1 MPMIATTIISSIRVK
16 PFCSVLIWRSPYVN
30 DASIGLLPDL
40 PVTCNLHATR
50 GMRHTSHG
58 TLKMSHLSRP
68 CCPFVSGTVNFGH
81 SRCPLS
87 GACRWA
93 RGRCDGH
100 VGEEFL
106 RDHLHKRRRI
116 SGFLQRPL
124 DAVAEA
130 RLLVEIRP
138 VFGSESADARKYS
151 IERLHRLF
159 HRLFARQV
167 RARLREA
174 LQKLGDDR
182 VGEFVDVLPREPI
195 QQHACP
201 AYVAAGLYADRL
213 GERLRLKSARVRMA
227 AK

>member
-1 MPMIATTIISSIRVK
+1 LLIATTIISSIRVT
-16 PFCSVLIWRSPYVN
+16 PFCSVLIWRSPYVD
-30 DASIGLLPDL
+30 DASIGLIPDL

-81 SRCPLS
+81 SGSPLS
-87 GACRWA
+87 GARRWA

-138 VFGSESADARKYS
+138 VFGIESADARKYS
-151 IERLHRLF
+151 VERLDRLF
-159 HRLFARQV
+159 GGLFGRQV
-167 RARLREA
+167 TARLRQA
-174 LQKLGDDR
+174 PHQL
-182 VGEFVDVLPREPI
+182 
-195 QQHACP
+195 
-201 AYVAAGLYADRL
+201 
-213 GERLRLKSARVRMA
+213 
-227 AK
+227 

>member
-1 MPMIATTIISSIRVK
+1 MP
-16 PFCSVLIWRSPYVN
+16 
-30 DASIGLLPDL
+30 
-40 PVTCNLHATR
+40 
-50 GMRHTSHG
+50 G
-58 TLKMSHLSRP
+58 TDS
-68 CCPFVSGTVNFGH
+68 FGH
-81 SRCPLS
+81 SRYQLS
-87 GACRWA
+87 GACRCA

-106 RDHLHKRRRI
+106 RDHLHKRPRI

-159 HRLFARQV
+159 RRLFARQV

-174 LQKLGDDR
+174 PQQLLDDR
-182 VGEFVDVLPREPI
+182 VCEFVDVLRREPI
-195 QQHACP
+195 QQRSEEHTSELQSRVDLVCRLLLEKKDYRDTNDNVDIDDLMLKGAYRISKTDELSAAFHYYEAHAGMP
-201 AYVAAGLYADRL
+201 GGLTPEQFAANPFQSTRP
-213 GERLRLKSARVRMA
+213 
-227 AK
+227 